1 MSNLKT
7 ARLSVISTEGE
18 AEMEKSVRQ
27 KRLKATRSL
36 DFARDDS
43 ETSKT
48 TLGFWIY
55 LMTDCILFAS
65 LFATFMVLRGAT
77 AVGPSGQ
84 ELFELPFVLA
94 ETMVLLLSSLAS
106 GLALLSAHAGQK
118 ANTLRWLAVTGLLG
132 ALFLGMELYE
142 FQALLAE
149 GHSWT
154 RSAFLSSYF
163 GLVGTHG
170 LHIFVGLTWLLGTW
184 LYIYKR
190 GLGGRLMSRFTM
202 FTMFWHFLDIV
213 WIGIFTIVYLLG
225 VI

>member
-18 AEMEKSVRQ
+18 AEIEKSVRQ
-27 KRLKATRSL
+27 KRLKATSSL

-65 LFATFMVLRGAT
+65 LFATFMVLRAAT
-77 AVGPSGQ
+77 AGGPDGK
-84 ELFELPFVLA
+84 ELFELPFVLG

-106 GLALLSAHAGQK
+106 GMALLAAHAGRRLD
-118 ANTLRWLAVTGLLG
+118 TLRWLTVTGLLG

-154 RSAFLSSYF
+154 KSAFLSSYF

-170 LHIFVGLTWLLGTW
+170 LHIFVGLMWLLGTW
-184 LYIYKR
+184 LYIYMR
-190 GLGGRLMSRFTM
+190 GLGGRLMSRLTM

>member
-18 AEMEKSVRQ
+18 AETEKSVCQ
-27 KRLKATRSL
+27 KRLKATKSL
-36 DFARDDS
+36 DFARDDI

-48 TLGFWIY
+48 TLGFWTY

-77 AVGPSGQ
+77 AGGPSGQ

-106 GLALLSAHAGQK
+106 GLALLAAHAGQK

-142 FQALLAE
+142 FQALLTE

-184 LYIYKR
+184 LYVYKR
-190 GLGGRLMSRFTM
+190 GLGGRLMSRLTM

>member
-1 MSNLKT
+1 MSNLTT
-7 ARLSVISTEGE
+7 ARLSVISNEDK
-18 AEMEKSVRQ
+18 AETEKSVRQ

-36 DFARDDS
+36 DFARDDI

-77 AVGPSGQ
+77 AGGPSAQ
-84 ELFELPFVLA
+84 ELFELPFVLV

-106 GLALLSAHAGQK
+106 GLALLAAHAGHK
-118 ANTLRWLAVTGLLG
+118 VSTLRCLAVTGLLG

-142 FQALLAE
+142 FQTLVAE

-184 LYIYKR
+184 LYVYKR
-190 GLGGRLMSRFTM
+190 GLGGRLMSRLTM

>member
-1 MSNLKT
+1 MSNLKS
-7 ARLSVISTEGE
+7 ARHSVISNEDK

-27 KRLKATRSL
+27 KRLKATKSL
-36 DFARDDS
+36 DFARDDI

-48 TLGFWIY
+48 TLGFWTY

-77 AVGPSGQ
+77 AGGPSGQ

-106 GLALLSAHAGQK
+106 GLALLAAHAGQK

-184 LYIYKR
+184 LYVYKR
-190 GLGGRLMSRFTM
+190 GLGGRLMSRLTM

>member
-18 AEMEKSVRQ
+18 AEMEESVRQ
-27 KRLKATRSL
+27 KRLKVTSSL

-77 AVGPSGQ
+77 AGGPSGQ

-190 GLGGRLMSRFTM
+190 GLEGRLMSRLTM

-213 WIGIFTIVYLLG
+213 WVGIFTIVYLLG